1 MAKPKQQ
8 LQPIFPDEFDECFR
22 KIGNYMF
29 VWACVESGLNRLV
42 TTAMRLGSTDGV
54 IVCANIQVR
63 DKLYIAETA
72 IDLQSTRDDAWRKAA
87 KSTIK
92 KARKHSEDRNRVAHN
107 FFAPEEGNPESIRF
121 FIRKAKG
128 KLEFPDIVWTPKIL
142 EEKLSG
148 MRTIATDLER
158 IAQEIKPQPLGLLGG
173 LSALGSYAD
182 HEQSS
187 PTPRRGLLGA
197 AFRASRQS
205 PEGQPRLGATL
216 LLDSQ
221 RPAGPDPLAGLSVFW
236 KDWPPPRDPPTTDAT
251 TPRTQTPKKRQR
263 RAKKA
268 SD

>member
-8 LQPIFPDEFDECFR
+8 LQPTFPNEFDECFR

-42 TTAMRLGSTDGV
+42 TTAMKLGSTDGV

-107 FFAPEEGNPESIRF
+107 FFAPEEGNPENIRF

-128 KLEFPDIVWTPKIL
+128 KLEFPEIVWTPQIL

-148 MRTIATDLER
+148 LRAIATDLER
-158 IAQEIKPQPLGLLGG
+158 IAKEIKPQPLGLLGG
-173 LSALGSYAD
+173 LNALGSYAD

-205 PEGQPRLGATL
+205 PEGQRRLGATL
-216 LLDSQ
+216 PSDFR
-221 RPAGPDPLAGLSVFW
+221 RPAGPDPLAGLSDFW
-236 KDWPPPRDPPTTDAT
+236 KDWTPPLDPAEHTT
-251 TPRTQTPKKRQR
+251 TPGPETPKRRHK